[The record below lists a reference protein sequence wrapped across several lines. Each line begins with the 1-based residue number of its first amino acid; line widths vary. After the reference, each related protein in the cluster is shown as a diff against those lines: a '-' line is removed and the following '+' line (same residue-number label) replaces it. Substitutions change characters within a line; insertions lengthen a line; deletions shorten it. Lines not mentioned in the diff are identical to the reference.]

1 MIKKIL
7 LILSILICAGCS
19 TISTS
24 KPYNTPFINTDDT
37 IQLQQ
42 GMSKASVL
50 EQIGYPL
57 YVKSGIN
64 NTIIWIYEV
73 RSTEVSSDTD
83 ILSKEVTVNKTN
95 ANTRHSSPIH
105 QLQIIFVNNK
115 VTQWDMKAK
124 AKKSNSILPELPSGS
139 PLSKILGLIPFI

>member
-1 MIKKIL
+1 MIKQFL
-7 LILSILICAGCS
+7 LILSILICVGCS
-19 TISTS
+19 TISSS

-37 IQLQQ
+37 IQLEQ

-50 EQIGYPL
+50 EKIGYPL

-64 NTIIWIYEV
+64 NTIVWIYEV

-95 ANTRHSSPIH
+95 ANKRHSSPIH
-105 QLQIIFVNNK
+105 QLEIIFINNK
-115 VTQWDMKAK
+115 VKQWEMTAK
-124 AKKSNSILPELPSGS
+124 AAKSKSILPELPSGS
-139 PLSKILGLIPFI
+139 PLSKLLGLIPFI

>member
-1 MIKKIL
+1 MIKQIL
-7 LILSILICAGCS
+7 LILSIVICTSCS
-19 TISTS
+19 TISSS

-42 GMSKASVL
+42 GMNKASVL
-50 EQIGYPL
+50 EKIGYPL

-73 RSTEVSSDTD
+73 RSTEVLSDTD
-83 ILSKEVTVNKTN
+83 ILSKEVAVNKTN

-105 QLQIIFVNNK
+105 QLEVIFVNNK
-115 VTQWDMKAK
+115 VKQWEMTAK
-124 AKKSNSILPELPSGS
+124 AAKSNSILPELPSWS
-139 PLSKILGLIPFI
+139 PLSKLLGLIPFI

>member
-1 MIKKIL
+1 MIKQFL

-19 TISTS
+19 TISSS

-50 EQIGYPL
+50 EKIGYPL

-64 NTIIWIYEV
+64 NTIVWIYEV

-95 ANTRHSSPIH
+95 ANQRHSSPIH
-105 QLQIIFVNNK
+105 QLEIIFINNK
-115 VTQWDMKAK
+115 VKQWEMTAK
-124 AKKSNSILPELPSGS
+124 AAKSKSILPELPSGS
-139 PLSKILGLIPFI
+139 PLSKLLGLIPFI

>member
-1 MIKKIL
+1 MIKRIL
-7 LILSILICAGCS
+7 LILSIIICTSCS
-19 TISTS
+19 TISSS

-50 EQIGYPL
+50 EKIGYPL
-57 YVKSGIN
+57 YVKSGID

-73 RSTEVSSDTD
+73 RSTQVLSDTH

-105 QLQIIFVNNK
+105 QLEVIFVNNK
-115 VTQWDMKAK
+115 VKQWEMTAK
-124 AKKSNSILPELPSGS
+124 EVKSNSILPELPSGS